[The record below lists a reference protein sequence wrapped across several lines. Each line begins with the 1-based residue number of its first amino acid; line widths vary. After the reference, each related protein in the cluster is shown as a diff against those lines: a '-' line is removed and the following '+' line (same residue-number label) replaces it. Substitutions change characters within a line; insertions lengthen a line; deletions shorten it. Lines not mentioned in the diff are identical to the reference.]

1 VLILQ
6 FGRRRPGRPGRR
18 CKQLLDDFKGNTR
31 LEFEVKGN
39 TRSNIMIPLL
49 PENVGT
55 DNVSTC
61 SIRCSP
67 LIK

>member
-1 VLILQ
+1 L
-6 FGRRRPGRPGRR
+6 GKRPGRPGRR
-18 CKQLLDDFKGNTR
+18 CNQLRDVFKGNRR
-31 LEFEVKGN
+31 LKFEERGN

-49 PENVGT
+49 PENFGT
-55 DNVSTC
+55 DSGSNC

>member
-1 VLILQ
+1 LTLQ
-6 FGRRRPGRPGRR
+6 FGRRRPERSGRR
-18 CKQLLDDFKGNTR
+18 CNQLLDDFKGKRR
-31 LEFEVKGN
+31 LESEVTGN

-49 PENVGT
+49 SQNVGT
-55 DNVSTC
+55 DNDSKC